1 MMKKDERIIRPEL
14 LTNSQIDELEKGIA
28 RYTTKMEKRERE
40 KDAKRRALKAQL
52 LAEGK
57 LEERN
62 GKIFVKDMNAI
73 HLLNNI

>member
-14 LTNSQIDELEKGIA
+14 LTNSQIDGLEKGIA
-28 RYTTKMEKRERE
+28 RYTAKIEKRERE

>member
-14 LTNSQIDELEKGIA
+14 LTNSQIDGLEKGIA
-28 RYTTKMEKRERE
+28 RYTGKIEKRERE
-40 KDAKRRALKAQL
+40 KDAKRRALEAQL